1 MDAIS
6 YRVSCFSAEVWRA
19 EVRWI
24 KGIGNMAQDESTQR
38 GWDVGKMHDVMYSK
52 LAEARRNGIAGCL
65 FTCHVKTRNV

>member
-1 MDAIS
+1 M
-6 YRVSCFSAEVWRA
+6 SCYSVDVWRA

-24 KGIGNMAQDESTQR
+24 KGIDNMAQDESTQRAQR

-52 LAEARRNGIAGCL
+52 PAEARGNGMAGCL